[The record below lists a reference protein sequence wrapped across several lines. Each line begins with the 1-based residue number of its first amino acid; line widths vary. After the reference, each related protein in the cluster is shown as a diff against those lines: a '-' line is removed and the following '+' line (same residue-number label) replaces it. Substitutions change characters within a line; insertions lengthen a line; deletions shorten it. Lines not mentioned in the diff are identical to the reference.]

1 MRAIEDLW
9 SEISPLLDEVLDL
22 PSNAREAWLKDLEAR
37 APELAGHV
45 RSCLVGVADLADR
58 KFLEAP
64 IRSQLP
70 TGLEGHT
77 VGAYTLERPLGFGG
91 MGTVWLAHRS
101 DGRFEGQVAVKLLNA
116 ALVGHPSEQRFAREG
131 RVLARLQHPNIAR
144 LLDAGVEA
152 GRQPYLVLEYVRGE
166 RIDEYCRQR
175 GLDVEQRIQLFLD
188 VLAAVAHA
196 HSNLVVHRDL
206 KPSNILV
213 TQQGEVKLLDFGIAA
228 LLSVGDDVTPLT
240 RHMGPGLTPGYAAP
254 EQLLGRPI
262 TTAADVFALGTVLFE
277 LLAGRRP
284 WATRDES
291 QTSAELMR
299 LKLETDAP
307 ALSEV
312 AEQEQ
317 WRGSLRGD
325 LDNIVA
331 MALRRNPEERYRTAE
346 ALAQDLRRYVAHEPV
361 SARPRSL
368 GYLVAKFVQ
377 RNRTA
382 VVSAALITLALI
394 AAGGFSS
401 WQMVRAN
408 EQRRLAEEQ
417 ASRAEFARD
426 FAEFVLTDAGTTG
439 RPFTTS
445 ELLARAEQA
454 IEANGGTDSP
464 MAIEQLINLGSL
476 FARLSQHR
484 KAQELFEKAN
494 ARAIAGNYA
503 ELRWESACE
512 LGRMH
517 AYAGRL
523 RQATELLDSG
533 IAQLQRHSPNSPAL
547 VECFEQKSDLQLS
560 KQEIAA
566 AIVTA
571 QASLDQAERVFPR
584 ARQHWI
590 APRVQLAVSNR
601 AAGHFRIADDM
612 LRETLDLLKELG
624 RERTADAML
633 LYNTWGIVKAD
644 IGDIV
649 GAVRMFESSLEVGHA
664 LWGDALV
671 SQWVSVNY
679 GRRLLVLNR
688 IDAAEESISN
698 ALQRSS
704 GEDDTEMQAAALLGL
719 IAVSRERGDLDAAKA
734 ARARAEQFMR
744 TQLPPEHTMH
754 VSMLFESGLLD
765 LADNSVGDAKAH
777 LQQALSQFQRTNRR
791 MSDQIVAL
799 VGLARCELQ
808 SGDLDRAAARATE
821 ATAFARH
828 VALPD
833 QPSYWLGL
841 ALLAQT
847 DVERARGHAASA
859 RELAAE
865 AVSQL
870 TPSVGADHPLTRR
883 AAALAAM
890 RSATFSPVR
899 SVSGSSR
906 PCDLC
911 RL

>member
-1 MRAIEDLW
+1 MTALEERW
-9 SEISPLLDEVLDL
+9 SEISPLLDEALDL
-22 PSNAREAWLKDLEAR
+22 PSGARESWLQDLETR
-37 APELAGHV
+37 APELAAHV
-45 RSCLVGVADLADR
+45 RSCLVGVAELADG
-58 KFLEAP
+58 KFLEAS
-64 IRSQLP
+64 IHARLP

-152 GRQPYLVLEYVRGE
+152 GRQPYLVLEYIRGE
-166 RIDEYCRQR
+166 RIDEYCKQR
-175 GLDVEQRIQLFLD
+175 GLGIEQRVRLFLD

-196 HSNLVVHRDL
+196 HTNLVVHRDL

-213 TQQGEVKLLDFGIAA
+213 TEQGEVKLLDFGIAA

-240 RHMGPGLTPGYAAP
+240 RHMGPGLTPGYASP
-254 EQLLGRPI
+254 EQLLGQPI

-284 WATRDES
+284 WSTRDAA
-291 QTSAELMR
+291 QTSGELMR

-307 ALSEV
+307 RLSDV
-312 AEQEQ
+312 AEQAQ
-317 WRGSLRGD
+317 WRRTLQGD

-331 MALRRNPEERYRTAE
+331 TALRRNPDERYRTAE
-346 ALAQDLRRYVAHEPV
+346 ALAEDLRRYLAHEPV
-361 SARPRSL
+361 TARPRSL

-382 VVSAALITLALI
+382 VVTASIMALALVV
-394 AAGGFSS
+394 AGAFSF
-401 WQMVRAN
+401 WQMLRAN
-408 EQRRLAEEQ
+408 EQRQLAEDQ

-454 IEANGGTDSP
+454 IEANGATDSP
-464 MAIEQLINLGSL
+464 MAIEQIINLGSL

-494 ARAIAGNYA
+494 ARAIAGNHA

-523 RQATELLDSG
+523 RQATELLDFG
-533 IAQLQRHSPNSPAL
+533 IAQLQRHAPNSPAL
-547 VECFEQKSDLQLS
+547 VECLEQKSDLQLT
-560 KQEIAA
+560 KQEITA
-566 AIVTA
+566 AIATA
-571 QASLDQAERVFPR
+571 QASVAQAERVFPR

-601 AAGHFRIADDM
+601 AAGHFQISEDM
-612 LRETLDLLKELG
+612 LRETRAMLQELG

-644 IGDIV
+644 IGDII
-649 GAVRMFESSLEVGHA
+649 GAVRMFETSLGIGRA
-664 LWGDALV
+664 LWGDATV

-679 GRRLLVLNR
+679 GRRLLLLNR
-688 IDAAEESISN
+688 IDAAEEHISN

-704 GEDDTEMQAAALLGL
+704 GEDDAEMQAAALLGL
-719 IAVSRERGDLDAAKA
+719 IAVHRVRGNLQAAKA
-734 ARARAEQFMR
+734 ARERAEQFMR
-744 TQLPPEHTMH
+744 EQLPPEHTMH
-754 VSMLFESGLLD
+754 VNLLFESGLLD
-765 LADNSVGDAKAH
+765 LQDNSLDAARTR
-777 LQQALSQFQRTNRR
+777 LQQALAQFKRTHRR
-791 MSDQIVAL
+791 MSDQVAAL
-799 VGLARCELQ
+799 VGLTRCELQ
-808 SGDLDRAAARATE
+808 SGDLDRAAALATE
-821 ATAFARH
+821 ATEFARK
-828 VALPD
+828 VALSD
-833 QPSYWLGL
+833 EPSYWLGL
-841 ALLAQT
+841 ALLT
-847 DVERARGHAASA
+847 EIDVERARGHADRVHA
-859 RELAAE
+859 LAVE
-865 AVSQL
+865 ALSQL
-870 TPSVGADHPLTRR
+870 TPSVGADHPLTQK
-883 AAALAAM
+883 AAALA
-890 RSATFSPVR
+890 SH
-899 SVSGSSR
+899 
-906 PCDLC
+906 
-911 RL
+911 

>member
-1 MRAIEDLW
+1 
-9 SEISPLLDEVLDL
+9 
-22 PSNAREAWLKDLEAR
+22 
-37 APELAGHV
+37 
-45 RSCLVGVADLADR
+45 
-58 KFLEAP
+58 
-64 IRSQLP
+64 
-70 TGLEGHT
+70 
-77 VGAYTLERPLGFGG
+77 

-166 RIDEYCRQR
+166 RIDEYCKQR
-175 GLDVEQRIQLFLD
+175 GLGIEQRIRLFLE

-213 TQQGEVKLLDFGIAA
+213 TGQGEVKLLDFGIAA
-228 LLSVGDDVTPLT
+228 LLSVGGDDVTPLT
-240 RHMGPGLTPGYAAP
+240 RHMGPGLTPGYASP
-254 EQLLGRPI
+254 EQLLGQPI

-284 WATRDES
+284 WVAREEAN
-291 QTSAELMR
+291 TSAELIR
-299 LKLETDAP
+299 LKLETDP
-307 ALSEV
+307 PRLSDA
-312 AEQEQ
+312 AEQEP
-317 WRGSLRGD
+317 WRRLLQGD

-331 MALRRNPEERYRTAE
+331 VALRRNPEERYRTAE
-346 ALAQDLRRYVAHEPV
+346 ALAQDLRRYLAHEPV

-377 RNRTA
+377 RNRA
-382 VVSAALITLALI
+382 GVVSASVVALALI
-394 AAGGFSS
+394 VAGAFSF
-401 WQMVRAN
+401 WQMLRAN
-408 EQRRLAEEQ
+408 EQRQLAEDQ

-454 IEANGGTDSP
+454 IEANGATDSP
-464 MAIEQLINLGSL
+464 VAIEQTINLGSL

-494 ARAIAGNYA
+494 ARAIAGNHA

-523 RQATELLDSG
+523 RQATELLDFG
-533 IAQLQRHSPNSPAL
+533 IAELERHAPNSPAL
-547 VECFEQKSDLQLS
+547 VECYEQKSDLQLT

-571 QASLDQAERVFPR
+571 QASVAQAQRIFPR

-590 APRVQLAVSNR
+590 SPRVQLAVSHR
-601 AAGHFRIADDM
+601 AAGHFQIADDM

-644 IGDIV
+644 IGDIA
-649 GAVRMFESSLEVGHA
+649 GAVRMFEASLGVGHA
-664 LWGDALV
+664 LWGDTTV

-679 GRRLLVLNR
+679 GRRLLLLNK
-688 IDAAEESISN
+688 IDAGEENIAN
-698 ALQRSS
+698 ALERSS
-704 GEDDTEMQAAALLGL
+704 GEDDAEMQAAALLGL
-719 IAVSRERGDLDAAKA
+719 ISVNRVRGDLQAAKA
-734 ARARAEQFMR
+734 ARVRAEQFIR
-744 TQLPPEHTMH
+744 EQLPPEHTMH
-754 VSMLFESGLLD
+754 VNLLLESGLLD
-765 LADNSVGDAKAH
+765 LADNSLVDAKTR

-799 VGLARCELQ
+799 VGLTRCELQ
-808 SGDLDRAAARATE
+808 SGELDRAAALATE
-821 ATAFARH
+821 ATEFARK
-828 VALPD
+828 VALSD

-841 ALLAQT
+841 ALMT
-847 DVERARGHAASA
+847 EIDVQQALGHAGRVRALSVEA
-859 RELAAE
+859 LA
-865 AVSQL
+865 QL
-870 TPSVGADHPLTRR
+870 TPSVGADHPLTRK
-883 AAALAAM
+883 AVALAGL
-890 RSATFSPVR
+890 R
-899 SVSGSSR
+899 
-906 PCDLC
+906 
-911 RL
+911 